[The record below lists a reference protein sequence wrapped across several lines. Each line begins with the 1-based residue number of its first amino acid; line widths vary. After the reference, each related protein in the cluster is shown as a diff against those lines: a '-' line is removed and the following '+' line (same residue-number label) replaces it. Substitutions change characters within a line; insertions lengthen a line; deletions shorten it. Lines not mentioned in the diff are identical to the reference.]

1 MMVLKNRL
9 RRVNVFGDRLMYD
22 VACCGS
28 AHLRGKGFF
37 NIILDDDRD
46 PRDMQTKIIG
56 IDCATHPSRVGV
68 ALGLVNQ
75 QTAKLLQVEVGGR
88 DSSTSS
94 SDRKVGVRHVVP

>member
-1 MMVLKNRL
+1 MTSLAV
-9 RRVNVFGDRLMYD
+9 DRLIS
-22 VACCGS
+22 GE
-28 AHLRGKGFF
+28 RGF

-46 PRDMQTKIIG
+46 PHDMQTKIIG